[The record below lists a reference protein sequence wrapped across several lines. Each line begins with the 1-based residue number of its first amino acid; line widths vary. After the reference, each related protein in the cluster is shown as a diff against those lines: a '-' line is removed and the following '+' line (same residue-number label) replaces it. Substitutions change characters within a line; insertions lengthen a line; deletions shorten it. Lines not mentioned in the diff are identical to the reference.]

1 MTKLMLLAATALSLA
16 GPALAGDPA
25 VGEDL
30 FKKCKAC
37 HSVIAPD
44 GTEIQKGGR
53 TGPNLWGVIG
63 RAVASDP
70 DFAYGSGLSAAGTKG
85 LVWDEAL
92 LAGYLADPAGWVV
105 NESGD
110 AAARSKMNFSL
121 AEGGGDIA
129 SYLQSVSH

>member
-1 MTKLMLLAATALSLA
+1 MTKLMLLAATAALLA
-16 GPALAGDPA
+16 APALAGDPA

-44 GTEIQKGGR
+44 GTEFQKGGR
-53 TGPNLWGVIG
+53 TGPNLWGMMG
-63 RAVASDP
+63 RPIASDP
-70 DFAYGSGLSAAGTKG
+70 DFAYGSGLNAVATKG

-92 LAGYLADPAGWVV
+92 LTGYLADPAAWVV
-105 NESGD
+105 QESGD

-121 AEGGGDIA
+121 GEGGDDIA
-129 SYLQSVSH
+129 AYLRSIPQ